1 MTDGLLA
8 EVDVALLKAQPAIQ
22 DAEDFLVRARKQ
34 LQQLQDKF
42 SQERNKRSTYPDI
55 SGVSGWNLWCDFET
69 FTIFTCNFFF
79 IPVTYKLSLFGTFCI
94 PNLGL
99 TK

>member
-8 EVDVALLKAQPAIQ
+8 EVDVALLKAQQAIQ
-22 DAEDFLVRARKQ
+22 DAEDLLVRARKQ
-34 LQQLQDKF
+34 LQQLQGKF

-69 FTIFTCNFFF
+69 FTIFMCNFF
-79 IPVTYKLSLFGTFCI
+79 LSLLLVNCALLVHFAFQI
-94 PNLGL
+94 WV
-99 TK
+99 

>member
-8 EVDVALLKAQPAIQ
+8 EVDVALLKAQQAIQ
-22 DAEDFLVRARKQ
+22 DAEDLLARARKQ

-69 FTIFTCNFFF
+69 LTIFTCKFF
-79 IPVTYKLSLFGTFCI
+79 LSLLLI
-94 PNLGL
+94 
-99 TK
+99 